1 MKQLFLMVLV
11 VGVVLVLAQVGF
23 AQVQKV
29 TGDDGQNLR
38 IVKVEVEGNTA
49 TVDAID
55 YENHTGTLRL
65 LDGTMVAFTFGPAVT
80 DFFYLKVGDQV
91 IIKR

>member
-1 MKQLFLMVLV
+1 MKKLFSVVLA
-11 VGVVLVLAQVGF
+11 VGVVLALAQVGF
-23 AQVQKV
+23 AQVQV
-29 TGDDGQNLR
+29 TGDDSQNPR
-38 IVKVEVEGNTA
+38 TVKVEVEGNTA
-49 TVDAID
+49 TVAAID